1 MVFTLGS
8 FVLVTVAVA
17 FVSWLKTK
25 GTDETSKDG
34 YFLGGRSLSG
44 LVIFGSLMMTN
55 LSAEQLVGRNGQGYA
70 AGMTAMGWETMC
82 PIALTLMALFF
93 IQKYFKL
100 GISTIPE
107 FLESRFD
114 RATRVIVSFIFLVA
128 YIVTMLPLVLYAGSV
143 AMERIFGIT
152 ALMGGNRFM
161 ATTVMCVALGIIGGI
176 YAIFGGL
183 KAVAVSDSLNGII
196 FIIGAVIL
204 IPVLAFIALGDGSI
218 AEGIR
223 IFATSSPE
231 HLNAIQPADAQ
242 PPYIPWPMIVLG
254 CGINHISYWCTNQSI
269 MQRVLGAK
277 NLKEAQKG
285 SLLTGLTCVFCPIF
299 LVAPGVIQFI
309 YYRTVPAVSAGRHQH
324 LPQSDVGLLRRS
336 GSGHCCY
343 GYSSTAHAEL

>member
-44 LVIFGSLMMTN
+44 PVIFGSLMMTN
-55 LSAEQLVGRNGQGYA
+55 LSAEQLVGCNGQGYA

-93 IQKYFKL
+93 IPKYFKL

-143 AMERIFGIT
+143 AMERNQMWGYY
-152 ALMGGNRFM
+152 G
-161 ATTVMCVALGIIGGI
+161 V
-176 YAIFGGL
+176 
-183 KAVAVSDSLNGII
+183 
-196 FIIGAVIL
+196 
-204 IPVLAFIALGDGSI
+204 PVLAIVVM
-218 AEGIR
+218 GILAPR
-223 IFATSSPE
+223 MPSFAPKA
-231 HLNAIQPADAQ
+231 AI
-242 PPYIPWPMIVLG
+242 IV
-254 CGINHISYWCTNQSI
+254 HI
-269 MQRVLGAK
+269 V
-277 NLKEAQKG
+277 
-285 SLLTGLTCVFCPIF
+285 
-299 LVAPGVIQFI
+299 
-309 YYRTVPAVSAGRHQH
+309 
-324 LPQSDVGLLRRS
+324 
-336 GSGHCCY
+336 CY
-343 GYSSTAHAEL
+343 GLMMNLLPFHFLYFEVL

>member
-93 IQKYFKL
+93 IPKYFKL

-183 KAVAVSDSLNGII
+183 KAVAVSDS
-196 FIIGAVIL
+196 
-204 IPVLAFIALGDGSI
+204 
-218 AEGIR
+218 
-223 IFATSSPE
+223 
-231 HLNAIQPADAQ
+231 
-242 PPYIPWPMIVLG
+242 
-254 CGINHISYWCTNQSI
+254 
-269 MQRVLGAK
+269 
-277 NLKEAQKG
+277 
-285 SLLTGLTCVFCPIF
+285 
-299 LVAPGVIQFI
+299 
-309 YYRTVPAVSAGRHQH
+309 RHYLYH
-324 LPQSDVGLLRRS
+324 RRGHPDP
-336 GSGHCCY
+336 GSGIYCTGRRQHRRRHPHFRYILSGAPECNPAC
-343 GYSSTAHAEL
+343 

>member
-93 IQKYFKL
+93 IPKYFKL

-143 AMERIFGIT
+143 AM
-152 ALMGGNRFM
+152 
-161 ATTVMCVALGIIGGI
+161 
-176 YAIFGGL
+176 
-183 KAVAVSDSLNGII
+183 
-196 FIIGAVIL
+196 
-204 IPVLAFIALGDGSI
+204 
-218 AEGIR
+218 
-223 IFATSSPE
+223 
-231 HLNAIQPADAQ
+231 
-242 PPYIPWPMIVLG
+242 
-254 CGINHISYWCTNQSI
+254 
-269 MQRVLGAK
+269 
-277 NLKEAQKG
+277 
-285 SLLTGLTCVFCPIF
+285 
-299 LVAPGVIQFI
+299 
-309 YYRTVPAVSAGRHQH
+309 
-324 LPQSDVGLLRRS
+324 
-336 GSGHCCY
+336 
-343 GYSSTAHAEL
+343 

>member
-93 IQKYFKL
+93 IPKYFKL

-128 YIVTMLPLVLYAGSV
+128 YIVTMLPL
-143 AMERIFGIT
+143 
-152 ALMGGNRFM
+152 
-161 ATTVMCVALGIIGGI
+161 
-176 YAIFGGL
+176 
-183 KAVAVSDSLNGII
+183 
-196 FIIGAVIL
+196 GAVRR
-204 IPVLAFIALGDGSI
+204 LGSDG
-218 AEGIR
+218 AYLR
-223 IFATSSPE
+223 
-231 HLNAIQPADAQ
+231 
-242 PPYIPWPMIVLG
+242 
-254 CGINHISYWCTNQSI
+254 
-269 MQRVLGAK
+269 
-277 NLKEAQKG
+277 
-285 SLLTGLTCVFCPIF
+285 
-299 LVAPGVIQFI
+299 
-309 YYRTVPAVSAGRHQH
+309 YYRTDGRQPFHGNH
-324 LPQSDVGLLRRS
+324 RNVRRTRHNRRYLCNLRRPEGRCGIRLLVNGVGLYHRRGHPDPGSGICRRWATAASLAGIQDFIATCSRRS
-336 GSGHCCY
+336 S
-343 GYSSTAHAEL
+343 